1 MHGESDFTDVS
12 LKPDEREE
20 SKESS
25 AGLKNALIV
34 QCEQEYEN
42 IINAVRGFSVTIN

>member
-1 MHGESDFTDVS
+1 MHGELDFTDAS
-12 LKPDEREE
+12 LKLDEREE
-20 SKESS
+20 SKKSS

-42 IINAVRGFSVTIN
+42 IINAVKGFFFI